1 MERVAFLWAR
11 WYLRRME
18 FGIFNSVCMPPKFRN
33 AHGAGAEHRRIMDEV
48 AHVKAADAAGFK
60 YTWTTEHHFLEE
72 YSHLSANESFLAF
85 VAAQTTNIH
94 LGSGIFNITPPV
106 NHPARIA
113 ERVAM
118 LDHLSEGRFEFGTGR
133 GSSTTEQK
141 GFGIDDA
148 ELTREMVA
156 ETLPQIVRM
165 WKETDFSYDGRFF
178 SMPSR
183 NVLPKP
189 YTNPHPPLW
198 VAAGSPSTFE
208 LAARQG
214 LGVLCFAFG
223 KPESFIPLIEQYK
236 KDIEKAEPVGDY
248 VNNNV
253 MITTQMLCLED
264 AARARKVFCDM
275 DVGYYLS
282 LVFRYLDTFPR
293 PPGIPEW
300 PQIIPDQTPEQVDAQ
315 IAAGQIAVG
324 DPEEVTK
331 TIQRF
336 ADTGADQLSFGMLSS
351 SMPIEVCTEAIETF
365 GKHVIPRFDK
375 DPVHSTTRQREAQ
388 IGS

>member
-1 MERVAFLWAR
+1 
-11 WYLRRME
+11 ME
-18 FGIFNSVCMPPKFRN
+18 FGIFNAVCLAPQYRQ
-33 AHGAGAEHRRIMDEV
+33 AHGAAAEHHRIMDEL
-48 AHVKAADAAGFK
+48 AYIRAADAAGFK
-60 YTWTTEHHFLEE
+60 YAWASEHHFLTD

-85 VAAQTTNIH
+85 AAAQTENIH
-94 LGSGIFNITPPV
+94 LGSGIFNLTPPA
-106 NHPARIA
+106 NHPARVA

-133 GSSTTEQK
+133 GSSTTEQR
-141 GFGIDDA
+141 GFGIEDP

-165 WKETDFSYDGRFF
+165 WRDTEYSYDGEFF
-178 SMPSR
+178 SMPTR

-189 YTNPHPPLW
+189 YTDPHPPLW

-223 KPESFIPLIEQYK
+223 KPEGFVPLIEKYK
-236 KDIEKAEPVGDY
+236 KEIESAEPVGDY

-264 AARARKVFCDM
+264 GGRARQLFGNVDI
-275 DVGYYLS
+275 GYHLS

-293 PPGIPEW
+293 PPGLPVWPEL
-300 PQIIPDQTPEQVDAQ
+300 IPDSTPEQ
-315 IAAGQIAVG
+315 IETNIERGLIAVG
-324 DPEEVTK
+324 DHDEVTNAVR
-331 TIQRF
+331 RF

-351 SMPIEVCTEAIETF
+351 SMPIDVCEEAVATF
-365 GKHVIPRFDK
+365 GKHVLPQFDK
-375 DPVHSTTRQREAQ
+375 DPVHSTARQREAQ
-388 IGS
+388 RLS

>member
-1 MERVAFLWAR
+1 
-11 WYLRRME
+11 ME
-18 FGIFNSVCMPPKFRN
+18 FGIFNAVCMPPKFR
-33 AHGAGAEHRRIMDEV
+33 ALHGEGAEHRRINDELRYIQ
-48 AHVKAADAAGFK
+48 AADAAGFK
-60 YTWTTEHHFLEE
+60 YAWASEHHFLTE
-72 YSHLSANESFLAF
+72 YSHLSASESFLAF
-85 VAAQTTNIH
+85 AAAKTTNIH
-94 LGSGIFNITPPV
+94 LGSGIFNITPPA

-118 LDHLSEGRFEFGTGR
+118 IDHLSEGRFEFGTGR
-133 GSSTTEQK
+133 GSSTTEQR
-141 GFGIDDA
+141 GFGIEDP

-165 WKETDFSYDGRFF
+165 WKEEDYSYDGKFF
-178 SMPSR
+178 SMPER

-189 YTNPHPPLW
+189 FTKPHPPLW

-223 KPESFIPLIEQYK
+223 PPEGFIPLIEKYK
-236 KDIEKAEPVGDY
+236 KDIENCDPVGGY

-264 AARARKVFCDM
+264 GGRARQTMQEM
-275 DVGYYLS
+275 DTGYYIS

-300 PQIIPDQTPEQVDAQ
+300 PQTIPDSTPEQIDKQ
-315 IAAGQIAVG
+315 IKERQIAVG
-324 DPEEVTK
+324 DPEEVAA

-351 SMPIEVCTEAIETF
+351 SMPIETCEEAVATF
-365 GKHVIPRFDK
+365 GKHVLPQFDK

-388 IGS
+388 VGA